1 MKSGEYTEREE
12 TMRELY
18 KTVKGF
24 LVRISKDNVSAYAA
38 QSAYFI
44 LLSVIPFLLL
54 LMTLVRYTPITKEA
68 VSYAVLRIIPEEFQ
82 GLVKGI
88 INEVYT
94 RSSAVLPISAATALW
109 SAGKGL
115 QALNRGLNIIYG
127 IHETRNYVL
136 TRLRSIFYTLL
147 VLLSIVL
154 TMVLLV
160 FGNSIQKALERH
172 IPVIAKLTAMIIS
185 MRTAITLAVLAGV
198 FLMIY
203 KFLPNRRATF
213 KSQFPGAMVSSVAW
227 ALFSFGFSLYL
238 DYFPGF
244 SIMYGSLAT
253 IVLVMLWMYFC
264 MMILLVGA
272 EINAYF
278 EDRLRQF
285 HQAARERIREEY
297 LMLMRTEDDEE
308 IIQDDQE
315 IKKE

>member
-1 MKSGEYTEREE
+1 
-12 TMRELY
+12 MRKLY
-18 KTVKGF
+18 KTIIGF
-24 LVRISKDNVSAYAA
+24 TRRISRDNVSAYAA

-54 LMTLVRYTPITKEA
+54 LMTLIKYTPITKEE
-68 VSYAVLRIIPEEFQ
+68 VSVVVLRIIPAEFQ
-82 GLVKGI
+82 GI

-94 RSSAVLPISAATALW
+94 RSLAVLPISAVTALW

-147 VLLSIVL
+147 VLLSIIL

-160 FGNSIQKALERH
+160 FGNSIQKALEEY
-172 IPVIAKLTAMIIS
+172 IPVIARLTAMIIS

-198 FLMIY
+198 FLLIY

-213 KSQFPGAMVSSVAW
+213 KSQFPGAMISSVAW

-244 SIMYGSLAT
+244 SNMYGSLTT

-278 EDRLRQF
+278 EDRLRRF
-285 HQAARERIREEY
+285 HQAARERIHEEY
-297 LMLMRTEDDEE
+297 LLLTGNTEEDEE
-308 IIQDDQE
+308 
-315 IKKE
+315 KKA

>member
-1 MKSGEYTEREE
+1 
-12 TMRELY
+12 MRKLY
-18 KTVKGF
+18 KTIIGF
-24 LVRISKDNVSAYAA
+24 TRRISRDNVSAYAA

-54 LMTLVRYTPITKEA
+54 LMTLIKYTPITKEE
-68 VSYAVLRIIPEEFQ
+68 VSVVVLRIIPAEFQ
-82 GLVKGI
+82 GLVRGI

-94 RSSAVLPISAATALW
+94 RSLAVLPISAVTALW

-147 VLLSIVL
+147 VLLSIIL

-160 FGNSIQKALERH
+160 FGNSIQKALEEY
-172 IPVIAKLTAMIIS
+172 IPVIARLTAMIIS

-198 FLMIY
+198 FLLIY
-203 KFLPNRRATF
+203 KFLPNRRSTF
-213 KSQFPGAMVSSVAW
+213 KSQFPGAMISSVAW

-244 SIMYGSLAT
+244 SNMYGSLTT

-278 EDRLRQF
+278 EDRLRRF
-285 HQAARERIREEY
+285 HQAARERIHEEY
-297 LMLMRTEDDEE
+297 LLLTGNTEEDEE
-308 IIQDDQE
+308 
-315 IKKE
+315 KKA